1 MTYINKTKPEPC
13 DQERTLY
20 ELNENKLYKG
30 NRPAPV
36 KGKLSNCHESECE
49 RPFSVTMIPHTNM
62 ILIVADRLCPCF
74 SNKISIEPQKI
85 EYGAGRATYE
95 MSFHS
100 YTDGVFEP
108 KGPNFFL
115 KIFLL
120 RSS

>member
-85 EYGAGRATYE
+85 EYGAGR
-95 MSFHS
+95 
-100 YTDGVFEP
+100 
-108 KGPNFFL
+108 GPL
-115 KIFLL
+115 AKFLL
-120 RSS
+120 MVS

>member
-85 EYGAGRATYE
+85 EYGAGRATCE
-95 MSFHS
+95 IL
-100 YTDGVFEP
+100 TDGVLEQIVY
-108 KGPNFFL
+108 FF
-115 KIFLL
+115 
-120 RSS
+120 S

>member
-85 EYGAGRATYE
+85 EYGAGRASCE
-95 MSFHS
+95 IL
-100 YTDGVFEP
+100 TDGVLEQIVYFSYR
-108 KGPNFFL
+108 K
-115 KIFLL
+115 
-120 RSS
+120 SAD